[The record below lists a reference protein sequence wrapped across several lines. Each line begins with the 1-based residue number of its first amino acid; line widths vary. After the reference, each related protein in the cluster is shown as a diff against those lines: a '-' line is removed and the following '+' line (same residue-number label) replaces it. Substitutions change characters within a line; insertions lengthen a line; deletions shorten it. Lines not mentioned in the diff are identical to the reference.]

1 MEFASALL
9 ELQLQQTENKVPLP
23 LSFGSYGHPLQTDVI
38 NIWLLETEP
47 NKKKEGEKK
56 ECNPNSHP
64 FTLFHSSSQN

>member
-1 MEFASALL
+1 MEFASVFL

-47 NKKKEGEKK
+47 NKKKEGKK
-56 ECNPNSHP
+56 RV
-64 FTLFHSSSQN
+64 